1 MSVSAPIGSRSV
13 VGMFCAFECTLS
25 FCSEWS
31 CVTMSCVVLYGSAL
45 YHVVLCCVVRLSDL
59 PRASGLS
66 QRFQSY
72 VHFNPRPCWSTYQ
85 CPYPGAPIQAAQSRV
100 KVEGDVLARLLFQ
113 NLLEHVVSQGT
124 WAVRFQPCFERLV
137 VGDVQRL
144 ADDCCVWVSEAERS
158 SNQLKNSRCVSSVHQ
173 RDWLKLKNT
182 TISERNYPISFFRV
196 SFCLPVRSQGVGVL
210 RSCLPASL
218 CRAPIHGPSSEPT
231 DTKGHTHC
239 ASRALVPTLAV

>member
-1 MSVSAPIGSRSV
+1 M
-13 VGMFCAFECTLS
+13 
-25 FCSEWS
+25 
-31 CVTMSCVVLYGSAL
+31 
-45 YHVVLCCVVRLSDL
+45 
-59 PRASGLS
+59 
-66 QRFQSY
+66 
-72 VHFNPRPCWSTYQ
+72 
-85 CPYPGAPIQAAQSRV
+85 
-100 KVEGDVLARLLFQ
+100 LARLLFQ
-113 NLLEHVVSQGT
+113 HLLEHVVSQGT

-144 ADDCCVWVSEAERS
+144 ADDCCVRVSEAERS

-173 RDWLKLKNT
+173 CDSLKLKNT

-196 SFCLPVRSQGVGVL
+196 SFCLPVRSHGVGVL

-239 ASRALVPTLAV
+239 VSRALMPTLAVLPRHVCHRRETGLSPLARTCSRTWVCPRRLHIKAHRVLCLIAFTSENHDPKNWR